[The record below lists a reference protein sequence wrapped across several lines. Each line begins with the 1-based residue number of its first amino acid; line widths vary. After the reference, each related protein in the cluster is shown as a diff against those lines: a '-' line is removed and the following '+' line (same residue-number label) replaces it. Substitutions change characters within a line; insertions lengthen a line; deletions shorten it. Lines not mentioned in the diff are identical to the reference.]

1 MLVERYDKL
10 LDDYLIEELDV
21 LKLVRVNENFRVI
34 VFGYFVF
41 RYRGNVFDLLLR
53 FWFQFLDINVLLF
66 KEQFEYF

>member
-53 FWFQFLDINVLLF
+53 FRF
-66 KEQFEYF
+66 

>member
-10 LDDYLIEELDV
+10 LDDYLKEELDV

-41 RYRGNVFDLLLR
+41 
-53 FWFQFLDINVLLF
+53 
-66 KEQFEYF
+66 